1 MALVKRNGLMHKE
14 NNQNTQK
21 NNNVFMSL
29 KPIYECS
36 VKMNSLYIPNVFLN
50 KYFIVLEIFSTE
62 VNKNRR

>member
-14 NNQNTQK
+14 SNQNTQK

-36 VKMNSLYIPNVFLN
+36 VKMNSLYIPNVFFN